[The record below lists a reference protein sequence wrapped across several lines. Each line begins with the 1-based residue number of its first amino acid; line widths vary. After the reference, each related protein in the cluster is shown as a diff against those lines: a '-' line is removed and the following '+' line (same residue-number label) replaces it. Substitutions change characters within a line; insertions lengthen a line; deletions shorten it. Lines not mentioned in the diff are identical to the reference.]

1 MEIGEKKQKLEK
13 KKKEEKYQFHS
24 STEKMS
30 GTWTHSGNVWA
41 INRQN
46 FDLGKIPFY
55 VSLKIGESVI
65 YFQYSK

>member
-1 MEIGEKKQKLEK
+1 MEIREKSKSWR
-13 KKKEEKYQFHS
+13 KKKEEIYQFHS

-30 GTWTHSGNVWA
+30 GTWAHSRNVWA

-46 FDLGKIPFY
+46 SDLGKIPFY